1 MAHKNSTFSRR
12 RFLATAAQ
20 AGAAL
25 AAPLFIPGAALGKD
39 GSGGRQRADHL
50 GRHRHRRPRQHEL
63 SCFFE
68 EPVVQFVAIADI
80 RKDHREP
87 VKQRWPRRNTAPGVA
102 TYRDFREMLPRQD
115 IDAVLIATGDRWH
128 TMASIC
134 AAKAGKDIYCEKPCS
149 MSIAESQALADTM
162 RRYGHI
168 YQAGTQRRSIA
179 NFLFAAD
186 LCHSGKLGKL
196 TAVHAN
202 TLHPGTGH
210 DWLPGQPLPPKDE
223 VDWDLWLGPTPWR
236 PYNKAYIDGGWR
248 NHCDFHGGG
257 ILEWG
262 AHTVDLCNWAG
273 TNDERLPVLY
283 EPTGINA
290 TIPVYVERNERR
302 RLRRHLRRRLE
313 ARDAV
318 HRLDGPR
325 HVHAPATR
333 ARTAGSK
340 RATAAGW
347 SSPPASSAAEQKQF
361 TEAGTSAVSHV
372 KNFLESVKTRK
383 PAHSNAEVVATQ
395 PHHLPCG
402 LHRLAAWPAV
412 ESSTRSRWS
421 SSATSRPTACGPAR
435 LAPPG
440 GSESAGKD

>member
-1 MAHKNSTFSRR
+1 MARKNSTFTRR

-25 AAPLFIPGAALGKD
+25 AAPLFIPGATLGKD
-39 GSGGRQRADHL
+39 GAVPANERVALAAIGIGGRGTHDL
-50 GRHRHRRPRQHEL
+50 D
-63 SCFFE
+63 CFFQ

-80 RKDHREP
+80 RKDRRES
-87 VKQRWPRRNTAPGVA
+87 VKQRGEKKYGPGVA

-149 MSIAESQALADTM
+149 VSIVESQALADTM
-162 RRYGHI
+162 RRYGNI

-248 NHCDFHGGG
+248 NHWDFHGGG

-290 TIPVYVERNERR
+290 TIPTTWDGTNDAGCVATYADGLKLVMRSTGWMGLGTCAARYEGEDGWVETGDTGRLEFSSG
-302 RLRRHLRRRLE
+302 RLR
-313 ARDAV
+313 
-318 HRLDGPR
+318 
-325 HVHAPATR
+325 
-333 ARTAGSK
+333 
-340 RATAAGW
+340 
-347 SSPPASSAAEQKQF
+347 AEQKQF
-361 TEAGTSAVSHV
+361 TEAGTSAVSHI

-383 PAHSNAEVVATQ
+383 PARSNAEVVARS
-395 PHHLPCG
+395 HIICH
-402 LHRLAAWPAV
+402 AAYIAWQLGRPLKLDPVKV
-412 ESSTRSRWS
+412 EFIGDEEANRMRSR
-421 SSATSRPTACGPAR
+421 ALR
-435 LAPPG
+435 APWRI
-440 GSESAGKD
+440 